1 MRKFL
6 FPLALVIVAAVLLL
20 LVDQVQQR
28 PGVAAGAVAP
38 PRLAP
43 GSGVYAGDVAVT
55 LRANDPLAQVV
66 FATDGTRPS
75 ATVGTLYERPLRLAA
90 AHPGL
95 TVVRAVEVS
104 DAGGTV
110 VTGPVRTAAY
120 LVGVDPALPVIS
132 LALEPRD
139 LWGAEGG
146 LLTHPSW
153 RGAAWE
159 REAYL
164 TALIDGAAA
173 FELPVGVRI
182 HGTEP
187 YDAPK
192 QSLRLYVR
200 GEYGRARLETPLFP
214 GHPYQPEGDQRYE
227 RLQLQAGE
235 HRLVWTLLRDH
246 LAAEAAARLGVPAA
260 QGRFVWLFLNG
271 TSWGLYRLT
280 ERVDRFFL
288 EDNLDITSAD
298 VVREGDARDG
308 SDEAW
313 DALIDWVGTHDLR
326 DPAHY
331 ARLEEQVNLD
341 AFTDVAVLYRLFDLP
356 AESLIAVRAR
366 GGRWF
371 WVFEGGG
378 QGYGDGTDFAALLEA
393 LLRHPGYR
401 RRFDHRAAH
410 VLNTVMAPEALARR
424 MAALTT
430 SLDGAYAYER
440 GRWAG
445 VPAWDDERLAMTRYL
460 AQRAGELRAAWGPAR
475 SLHLAVEE
483 GRGGQLYVD
492 GYPLPAGGGD
502 WTGRYGDGAAVRLV
516 AVPDPGYT
524 FAGWRR
530 APSGA
535 VVETGTAL
543 TVTLTET
550 ATLRARFLP
559 AASRRAGGDP
569 RPDDVVINEIWINDN
584 GTRYAGL
591 NYRPL
596 EGDWV
601 ELLVRAPS
609 VDLRGWRLT
618 DNRSKRADTEGS
630 IRFPDVEAFA
640 DVPCGTVILIVAT
653 PSAANAAAFPRDDL
667 DVGALSGGRRMVLY
681 VGNGLLDVTTD
692 PGFSI
697 GTGDEAVALLAPGPT
712 PALHDDVGV
721 DFVAEGRGVTPDT
734 FGVLADG
741 VTFATPFQYLGRDD
755 GALFTG
761 RGGNDALEAWVVDP
775 PACRSQDA
783 RCLGEPTLVSPGA
796 LNPGQGRLRLTCLA
810 ARIGWGAAP
819 GR

>member
-6 FPLALVIVAAVLLL
+6 LPLTLLVAVAVLLL
-20 LVDQVQQR
+20 LINLIQQR
-28 PGVAAGAVAP
+28 PGVASGAVAL
-38 PRLAP
+38 PRLSP
-43 GSGVYAGDVAVT
+43 EPGVYLDDVAIT
-55 LRANDPLAQVV
+55 LRANDPLAQIV
-66 FATDGTRPS
+66 FTTGGARPS
-75 ATVGTLYERPLRLAA
+75 AEVGALYERPLRLDAA
-90 AHPGL
+90 YPGV

-139 LWGAEGG
+139 LWGPETG

-159 REAYL
+159 REAYM
-164 TALIDGAAA
+164 TAFIDGAVA
-173 FELPVGVRI
+173 FELPAGVRI

-200 GEYGRARLETPLFP
+200 GDYGAARLEAPLFP
-214 GHPYQPEGDQRYE
+214 GHPYQPAGDQRYD

-235 HRLVWTLLRDH
+235 HGVVWTLLRDH
-246 LAAEAAARLGVPAA
+246 LAAGVAGALGVPAA

-271 TSWGLYRLT
+271 SSWGLYRLT

-288 EDNLDITSAD
+288 EDNFDVTSAD

-308 SDEAW
+308 SDETW
-313 DALIDWVGTHDLR
+313 DVLIDWVGTHDLQE
-326 DPAHY
+326 PAHY
-331 ARLEEQVNLD
+331 AQVEDWVDLD

-378 QGYGDGTDFAALLEA
+378 QGYGDGTDFATLLDA
-393 LLRHPGYR
+393 LLRHPDYR
-401 RRFDHRAAH
+401 SRFEHRAAH
-410 VLNTVMAPEALARR
+410 ILNTVLAPEAVAHRLETV
-424 MAALTT
+424 TT
-430 SLDGAYAYER
+430 SLRGVYLYER
-440 GRWAG
+440 GRWPG
-445 VPAWDDERLAMTRYL
+445 VPSWADEQLAMTRYL
-460 AQRAGELRAAWGPAR
+460 AQRAEAMRAAWGPVWD
-475 SLHLAVEE
+475 LHLAVEE
-483 GRGGQLYVD
+483 QRGGRLYVEGD
-492 GYPLPAGGGD
+492 VLPEGGG
-502 WTGRYGDGAAVRLV
+502 WVGRYGDGARVPLT
-516 AVPDPGYT
+516 AVPDPGYI

-530 APSGA
+530 APSG
-535 VVETGTAL
+535 VLVETSAAL
-543 TVTLTET
+543 TVTITQPE
-550 ATLRARFLP
+550 TLRARFVP
-559 AASRRAGGDP
+559 QPPRRETGDVY
-569 RPDDVVINEIWINDN
+569 PDDVLINEIWINDN
-584 GTRYAGL
+584 GTRYPSL

-618 DNRSKRADTEGS
+618 DNRTKRGGTEGS
-630 IRFPDVEAFA
+630 ILFPDVDAFA
-640 DVPCGTVILIVAT
+640 GVPCGTVILIVAT
-653 PSAANAAAFPRDDL
+653 PSELNAASFPGDDL
-667 DVGALSGGRRMVLY
+667 DVGALSGDRRMVLY

-697 GTGDEAVALLAPGPT
+697 GTGDDAIALLAPGLT
-712 PALHDDVGV
+712 PSLDDDVGV
-721 DFVAEGRGVTPDT
+721 DFVAEGRAVTPYT
-734 FGVLADG
+734 FGLLADG
-741 VTFATPFQYLGRDD
+741 VTLDVPFQYLGQDD

-761 RGGNDALEAWVVDP
+761 RRGNDRIDDWIVDP
-775 PACRSQDA
+775 PACQSHDA
-783 RCLGEPTLVSPGA
+783 RCLNVPTLVSPGA
-796 LNPGQGRLRLTCLA
+796 LNPGQGRITLDCLA
-810 ARIGWGAAP
+810 ARLGLGA
-819 GR
+819 GSSR